1 MTSSTHTSTA
11 VRRSALCVAAL
22 MGVILAYGV
31 GAWMVLLRH
40 FQGGHEHAGPSLVT
54 HWLGDA
60 TLALPG
66 VIVAVALSLRFAARK
81 LAPGDGGAAL
91 TRQAIAT
98 GAAAPAAAVAFAAS
112 YPARA
117 WLFGASESEAL
128 PPPVRIARD
137 TLLAL
142 AIALPVAALGASLL
156 LADRRAAGAWRVSR
170 SRAIL
175 LAGSAALLAAASLG
189 GSVRAADPGPGAPC
203 PAAAPVKAFDVS
215 AIDVDITL
223 NRFGDHDPTGKMYV
237 LTNRIADVRAEE
249 HAALPTRVSIGLK
262 EDPIQPLTLRAN
274 EGDCVEITFRNSA
287 TVGPYGIHLDG
298 LSYDIGS
305 SGDAIGQNPR
315 SDVALGDVRTYR
327 YYIPNDPTAEGAHYM
342 RPGPGNRAA
351 IDHGLFG
358 VLAVEPPGSAYL
370 NITTGAP
377 IESGWEASIIPGAGK
392 PSFREFVQIYHEVG
406 DEDFLISTK
415 DGGKVPL
422 VDPITTSYR
431 PDSRAINYR
440 SEAFMNRLQANDL
453 QESQGYGSYAFGDP
467 APQKIREFPTDP
479 TKIRLVHGGGE
490 MFHVFHL
497 HGGGDRWRANP
508 LADKTYDYSDTGL
521 NKHPKTQSS
530 PSTRLDSQAFG
541 PGESYNLEIEG
552 GAGAVQQGAGDFLY
566 HCHIAE
572 HYISGM
578 WSFWRVY
585 DTKQPDLAPLP
596 DRVAPADAVDSSQ
609 LIGKTINGMA
619 ITAGNLDSWIRQQ
632 LPAQGIQKSD
642 QDASVWNWTTDPAHP
657 SVYLGEP
664 EDKGPWPDLPNID
677 PSHPGSLITDLA
689 PGNIVST
696 PTGDRPKIMFDPIN
710 GRPVWPLMRPH
721 VGHRPPFSP
730 NGHSG
735 APWLGENG
743 GTAPSTSGPL
753 NPFASRDD
761 GLCPAGSPVRHF
773 NVVAITLPIKNTKTK
788 TDPTGMIYTLAHDK
802 AGVYDGT

>member
-11 VRRSALCVAAL
+11 LRRSALCVAAV
-22 MGVILAYGV
+22 MGVLLAYGV

-40 FQGGHEHAGPSLVT
+40 FQGGHEHAGPSLAT
-54 HWLGDA
+54 HGLGDS

-66 VIVAVALSLRFAARK
+66 VIVAVALSLRLAARK
-81 LAPGDGGAAL
+81 LAPGDGGSAL

-137 TLLAL
+137 SLLAL
-142 AIALPVAALGASLL
+142 AIALPLAALGASLL

-203 PAAAPVKAFDVS
+203 PATAPVKTFDVS

-249 HAALPTRVSIGLK
+249 HAALPNRVSIGLK
-262 EDPIQPLTLRAN
+262 EDPIQPLTIRAN
-274 EGDCVEITFRNSA
+274 EGDCVEINFTNSA
-287 TVGPYGIHLDG
+287 TGGPFGVHIDG
-298 LSYDIGS
+298 LSYDVGS
-305 SGDAIGQNPR
+305 SGDAIGQNAA
-315 SDVALGDVRTYR
+315 SDVAQGASRTYR
-327 YYIPNDPTAEGAHYM
+327 YYVPNSPTAEGAHYM

-406 DEDFLISTK
+406 DESFLISTK
-415 DGGKVPL
+415 DGGKLPL
-422 VDPITTSYR
+422 VDPITSSYR
-431 PDSRAINYR
+431 PGSKAINYR
-440 SEAFMNRLQANDL
+440 SEPFMDRLQANDL
-453 QESQGYGSYAFGDP
+453 QEAQGYGSYAFGDP
-467 APQKIREFPTDP
+467 ATPMMRGYLKDP

-490 MFHVFHL
+490 MFHIFHL

-508 LADKTYDYSDTGL
+508 LADKTSNYAHTGLAKVSDTEA
-521 NKHPKTQSS
+521 S
-530 PSTRLDSQAFG
+530 PSTRLDSQSFG

-552 GAGAVQQGAGDFLY
+552 GAGGVQQAAGDFLY

-572 HYISGM
+572 HYVSGM

-585 DTKQPDLAPLP
+585 DTSQPDLAQLP
-596 DRVAPADAVDSSQ
+596 DRVPTPSAIDSAA
-609 LIGKTINGMA
+609 LIGKTFNGMT
-619 ITAGNLDSWIRQQ
+619 ITPANLDDWIRSQ
-632 LPAQGIQKSD
+632 LPPQGVQKD
-642 QDASVWNWTTDPAHP
+642 EQDASVWNWTIDKSNPLAP
-657 SVYLGEP
+657 VYLGEP
-664 EDKGPWPDLPNID
+664 EDKRPWPDMPNINAA
-677 PSHPGSLITDLA
+677 HPGSLITDLA

-710 GRPVWPLMRPH
+710 GRPAWPLMRPH
-721 VGHRPPFSP
+721 IGHRPPFSP

-735 APWLGENG
+735 SPWLGENG
-743 GTAPSTSGPL
+743 NVAAPTNGTVNA
-753 NPFASRDD
+753 FAARQ
-761 GLCPAGSPVRHF
+761 
-773 NVVAITLPIKNTKTK
+773 
-788 TDPTGMIYTLAHDK
+788 
-802 AGVYDGT
+802 